1 MGTVLLQELTKYF
14 ELFKEAFQAILNF
27 FQSGGSA
34 DHILIGTWY
43 QKLPVSFGALTP
55 LSLQYI
61 LFVFIVFVLSRIFK
75 SRLRPYVLLLADII
89 FLYSFSLYH
98 LVACFIITMIGY
110 FFSLILM
117 KKKNRFILLLFSFV
131 FVLILGVYKYAGLFN
146 QSLLVPLGLS
156 FYSFKIISYLSDIC
170 SGKTEGTKNPIYYA
184 DYVLFFAAITAG
196 PIHRFEEFYQT
207 LSKPQEFDY
216 KDAKAGGFQ
225 LMLGIYEKMVFCDFI
240 ATVVERA
247 LSAELSGL
255 NTLLGVVLYSF
266 QIYLDFD
273 SYSNIAIGTA
283 RLLGFDLR
291 KNFHSPYF
299 AKSLRDFW
307 SRWHI
312 SLSSWF
318 RDYIYIPLGGNRK
331 GLFRRYLNLMIVFVI
346 SGLWHGSTLNF
357 LLWGILNGVIQ
368 IIEDI
373 IALPFKKIKE
383 NTFTKIITRVLGIP
397 VNFIIVTFLWL
408 IFRYQSMDEVISV
421 IQQIRTLA
429 PLDFELIGLT
439 HNEVLWTVCIISV
452 TVILDIMR
460 NYLDMLKFFNKL
472 IFPVR
477 WAVYILLVF
486 TFMIFAIYGG
496 SFAASDFIYQWF

>member
-1 MGTVLLQELTKYF
+1 
-14 ELFKEAFQAILNF
+14 
-27 FQSGGSA
+27 
-34 DHILIGTWY
+34 
-43 QKLPVSFGALTP
+43 
-55 LSLQYI
+55 
-61 LFVFIVFVLSRIFK
+61 
-75 SRLRPYVLLLADII
+75 
-89 FLYSFSLYH
+89 
-98 LVACFIITMIGY
+98 
-110 FFSLILM
+110 
-117 KKKNRFILLLFSFV
+117 
-131 FVLILGVYKYAGLFN
+131 
-146 QSLLVPLGLS
+146 
-156 FYSFKIISYLSDIC
+156 
-170 SGKTEGTKNPIYYA
+170 
-184 DYVLFFAAITAG
+184 
-196 PIHRFEEFYQT
+196 
-207 LSKPQEFDY
+207 
-216 KDAKAGGFQ
+216 
-225 LMLGIYEKMVFCDFI
+225 MLGIYEKMVFCDFI

-247 LSAELSGL
+247 LSTELSGL